1 MAEFE
6 LEVLQPERV
15 FFKDKVEMIVLRTI
29 DGEIGIMANHQ
40 PIVVPI
46 GIGKLRIKK
55 MESGEK
61 QPLLVVCLR

>member
-1 MAEFE
+1 
-6 LEVLQPERV
+6 
-15 FFKDKVEMIVLRTI
+15 MIVLRTI

-55 MESGEK
+55 RMESGEK